1 MNKEFKP
8 DYEKSYF
15 DALKK
20 YVALQKKIPDIKFKA
35 WIWGFITGY
44 TTAAIGGSIRQRSW
58 RGLAFHGD
66 GTVKYLHNGAIVARN
81 MSFEGMA
88 ILIRLLGREK
98 I

>member
-8 DYEKSYF
+8 DYGKSYF

-44 TTAAIGGSIRQRSW
+44 ITAAIV
-58 RGLAFHGD
+58 A
-66 GTVKYLHNGAIVARN
+66 AII
-81 MSFEGMA
+81 
-88 ILIRLLGREK
+88 ILI
-98 I
+98 II

>member
-1 MNKEFKP
+1 MASEAQEINKMPLRPDEVKDYTDLQEFAKP
-8 DYEKSYF
+8 Y
-15 DALKK
+15 
-20 YVALQKKIPDIKFKA
+20 
-35 WIWGFITGY
+35 GY
-44 TTAAIGGSIRQRSW
+44 AKTIGGSIRQRSW

-88 ILIRLLGREK
+88 VLIRLLGREK

>member
-8 DYEKSYF
+8 DYGKSYF

-44 TTAAIGGSIRQRSW
+44 ITAAFV
-58 RGLAFHGD
+58 A
-66 GTVKYLHNGAIVARN
+66 AII
-81 MSFEGMA
+81 
-88 ILIRLLGREK
+88 ILI
-98 I
+98 II